1 MDQNVKKDKF
11 QSLCAKH
18 CTHNLVQESV
28 RPELGG
34 RVSSLSEDTV
44 EDPVGHGAGGETN
57 YSLEWPAK
65 WRQLSRRGSC
75 KGNKPKTDRW
85 TRETKFRNVT
95 KDMGYG
101 ARIHFFEI

>member
-1 MDQNVKKDKF
+1 MYVYMYVTYTIARRALEPHP
-11 QSLCAKH
+11 SPSVVY
-18 CTHNLVQESV
+18 THNLMQESV

-34 RVSSLSEDTV
+34 RVSRLSEDTV

-75 KGNKPKTDRW
+75 KGNEPKTHTL
-85 TRETKFRNVT
+85 TREV
-95 KDMGYG
+95 M
-101 ARIHFFEI
+101 